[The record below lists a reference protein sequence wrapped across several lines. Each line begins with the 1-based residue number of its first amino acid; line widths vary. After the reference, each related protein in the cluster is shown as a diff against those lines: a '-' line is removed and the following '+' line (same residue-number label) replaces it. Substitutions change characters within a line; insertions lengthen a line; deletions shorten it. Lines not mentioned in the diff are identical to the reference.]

1 MSGSAS
7 LYLRSKN
14 RVYHGFFCIQPPNLS
29 GVFVLES
36 YKPCFQLSNFRVC
49 STFETDEGE
58 RTTGK
63 LTGGGGEA
71 DREPGR
77 YSAELDSYGND
88 HVIDA
93 RNFPSEIHRAEFHT
107 VQNSFRVRQMAVP
120 VAQSENWHLLFLKK
134 KKERINATLQSPI
147 GRPARLEGI
156 ARPSTPN
163 SSGHPAPAQR
173 LRFS

>member
-36 YKPCFQLSNFRVC
+36 YKPCFQLSNFLLQY
-49 STFETDEGE
+49 FETDEGE

-93 RNFPSEIHRAEFHT
+93 RNSFPSEI
-107 VQNSFRVRQMAVP
+107 
-120 VAQSENWHLLFLKK
+120 
-134 KKERINATLQSPI
+134 SPI
-147 GRPARLEGI
+147 TGARMWVGG
-156 ARPSTPN
+156 AY
-163 SSGHPAPAQR
+163 
-173 LRFS
+173 

>member
-1 MSGSAS
+1 MDFSVFN
-7 LYLRSKN
+7 LRIS
-14 RVYHGFFCIQPPNLS
+14 V
-29 GVFVLES
+29 
-36 YKPCFQLSNFRVC
+36 VC
-49 STFETDEGE
+49 SCWSRTSLASSSATESCIMNEGE